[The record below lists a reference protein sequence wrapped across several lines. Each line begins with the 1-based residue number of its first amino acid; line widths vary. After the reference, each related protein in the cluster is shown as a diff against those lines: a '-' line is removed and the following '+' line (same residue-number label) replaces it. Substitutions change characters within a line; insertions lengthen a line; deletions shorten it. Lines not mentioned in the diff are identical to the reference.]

1 MKKMVILAA
10 LLLAAGAAGAQQ
22 RFELE
27 LWPDGAA
34 ESTGLTEVERPGGTG
49 FNNVTEARLYVYL
62 PAAEAATGQV
72 MVVCPGGGYSGLA
85 MAHEGYAVAEW
96 LVGRGIAAVVLK
108 YRMPAGNFTI
118 PGRDVRR
125 TIEIVREH
133 ADGWNI
139 RADKVGVMGFSAGGH
154 VASTAA
160 THFTSPANRPD
171 YAALIYPVI
180 TMDTL
185 YTHGGSRR
193 NLIGEHPAAG
203 LESAFSNE
211 LRVSADT
218 PPVFIALSD
227 DDRTVPSM
235 NSTLFYNAMKA
246 NGLPAELHIYP
257 TGGHGWGWR
266 ENFKYRDEFLA
277 SFGRWLDERMD

>member
-1 MKKMVILAA
+1 MKKMAILAA
-10 LLLAAGAAGAQQ
+10 LLLAVGTAGAQQ

-27 LWPDGAA
+27 LWPGGAA
-34 ESTGLTEVERPGGTG
+34 ERTGLTETVRPDNSG

-62 PAAEAATGQV
+62 PAAEAATGQA

-96 LVGRGIAAVVLK
+96 LAARGIAAVVLK
-108 YRMPAGNFTI
+108 YRMPAGNPTI

-125 TIEIVREH
+125 AIEIVREH

-139 RADKVGVMGFSAGGH
+139 RADKVGAMGFSAGGH
-154 VASTAA
+154 LASTAA
-160 THFTSPANRPD
+160 THFTSAANRPD
-171 YAALIYPVI
+171 FAALIYPVI

-193 NLIGEHPAAG
+193 NLIGQRPSAG
-203 LESAFSNE
+203 LEAAFSNE
-211 LRVSADT
+211 LRVGADT

-227 DDRTVPSM
+227 DDRAVPSM

-246 NGLPAELHIYP
+246 AGLPAELHIYP

-266 ENFKYRDEFLA
+266 ETFRYRDEFLA
-277 SFGRWLDERMD
+277 SFGRWLDEQMD